1 MTFNVKNVQYKNVY
15 KIPCL
20 LHKFTI
26 LPIVA
31 LLLSELTFTSS
42 NTSVITYYCFVFQ
55 KKILDF
61 KKGDEKKVAEA
72 EA

>member
-1 MTFNVKNVQYKNVY
+1 M
-15 KIPCL
+15 
-20 LHKFTI
+20 KFHAYYTN
-26 LPIVA
+26 LQDYPLW

>member
-1 MTFNVKNVQYKNVY
+1 MFITPIYNYSLRLCY
-15 KIPCL
+15 S
-20 LHKFTI
+20 HKFTF
-26 LPIVA
+26 LQV
-31 LLLSELTFTSS
+31 L
-42 NTSVITYYCFVFQ
+42 ITYYCFIFQ

>member
-1 MTFNVKNVQYKNVY
+1 MLITQIYNIIHCVSTTVRTY
-15 KIPCL
+15 L
-20 LHKFTI
+20 
-26 LPIVA
+26 
-31 LLLSELTFTSS
+31 TSS
-42 NTSVITYYCFVFQ
+42 NTFVITYYCFVFQ